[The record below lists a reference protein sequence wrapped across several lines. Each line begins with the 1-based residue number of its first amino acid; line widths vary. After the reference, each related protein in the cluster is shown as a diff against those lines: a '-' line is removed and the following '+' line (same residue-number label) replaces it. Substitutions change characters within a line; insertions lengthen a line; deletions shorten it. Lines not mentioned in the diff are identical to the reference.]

1 MAKFRQVILFASD
14 PPAAGPSG
22 APGSGPG
29 KMRPLGPRRDILK
42 TLANF
47 NTAPDGSRSGEG
59 IAYGPGMVVQ
69 FPMSGG
75 ASDDVN
81 QVLVAINEDEIAWAV
96 LQNIC
101 RQTGWKLMD
110 PDTGRVFGG
119 PN

>member
-14 PPAAGPSG
+14 APPAG
-22 APGSGPG
+22 APANSTG
-29 KMRPLGPRRDILK
+29 KTRPLGEKREVLK
-42 TLANF
+42 TLARF
-47 NTAPDGSRSGEG
+47 NTAPDGSRGG
-59 IAYGPGMVVQ
+59 DTIAYGPGMVVQ
-69 FPMSGG
+69 FPLSGG
-75 ASDDVN
+75 AADDVN

-119 PN
+119 AS

>member
-1 MAKFRQVILFASD
+1 MAKFRQVILFASE
-14 PPAAGPSG
+14 PPAPGSPAPSG
-22 APGSGPG
+22 AG
-29 KMRPLGPRRDILK
+29 KMRPLGPKRDILK
-42 TLANF
+42 TLARF